1 MTEEDKFILREN
13 NKMLKQILNCLQPKD
28 EVTPNE
34 FLANVLANLLS
45 NRIDK

>member
-13 NKMLKQILNCLQPKD
+13 NRMLKQILSYLHPKD
-28 EVTPNE
+28 EVTSNE

>member
-13 NKMLKQILNCLQPKD
+13 NKMLKQILNYLQPKD

-34 FLANVLANLLS
+34 FLANILANLLS
-45 NRIDK
+45 NRMDK

>member
-13 NKMLKQILNCLQPKD
+13 NKMLKQILNYLYPKD

>member
-1 MTEEDKFILREN
+1 MTDEDKFILREN
-13 NKMLKQILNCLQPKD
+13 NKMLKQILNYLQPKD

>member
-13 NKMLKQILNCLQPKD
+13 NKMLKQILNYLQPKD

-45 NRIDK
+45 NKMNK

>member
-1 MTEEDKFILREN
+1 MTEEERFILREN
-13 NKMLKQILNCLQPKD
+13 NRMLKQILNYLQPKD

-34 FLANVLANLLS
+34 FLANILANLLS

>member
-1 MTEEDKFILREN
+1 MTEEEKFLLREN
-13 NKMLKQILNCLQPKD
+13 NRMLKQILNYIQSKD

>member
-13 NKMLKQILNCLQPKD
+13 NRMLKQILNYLQPKD

-45 NRIDK
+45 NRMDK

>member
-13 NKMLKQILNCLQPKD
+13 NKMLKQILSYLHPKD

-34 FLANVLANLLS
+34 FIANILANLLS